1 MHKAKTL
8 ALGSVM
14 AASLV
19 ASSAAM
25 AEVTANVAAVSQYYF
40 RGVQLTDSAAVQGG
54 IDWAHDSGFYVGTWA
69 STLNGG
75 DPSYEIDGYLGFGN
89 EIGSFTYDIGYMLY
103 AYPDNS
109 DKDVT
114 EFGNYGEIYASV
126 GWEWLSLGLAY
137 TSNSEFDKDDGGVF
151 VPGDIYYYAGLDFGL
166 PQDWSL
172 GFVLGAYTFTN
183 DGKTPGGE
191 YNYNHLSANVTKDAG
206 DYGAFGLNFEMTD
219 IDPDKTNLITSTNSD
234 KPKFWVSW
242 SKDF

>member
-19 ASSAAM
+19 ASSAAL
-25 AEVTANVAAVSQYYF
+25 AEVSANVSAVSQYYF

-54 IDWAHDSGFYVGTWA
+54 VDWAHDSGFYLGTWA

-75 DPSYEIDGYLGFGN
+75 DPSYEIDFYGGFGN
-89 EIGSFTYDIGYMLY
+89 EIGDFSYDVGYILY
-103 AYPDNS
+103 TYPDNS

-114 EFGNYGEIYASV
+114 GFGNYGEIYASV
-126 GWEWLSLGLAY
+126 GWNWLTLGLAY
-137 TSNSEFDKDDGGVF
+137 TSNSELDKDDGGGF
-151 VPGDIYYYAGLDFGL
+151 VPGDLYYYAGLDFGL

-191 YNYNHLSANVTKDAG
+191 YNYNHLTASLGKDAG
-206 DYGAFGLNFEMTD
+206 DYGAFNLNLEMTD
-219 IDPDKTNLITSTNSD
+219 ADEENDLIGTANSD
-234 KPKFWVSW
+234 KPKIWVGW